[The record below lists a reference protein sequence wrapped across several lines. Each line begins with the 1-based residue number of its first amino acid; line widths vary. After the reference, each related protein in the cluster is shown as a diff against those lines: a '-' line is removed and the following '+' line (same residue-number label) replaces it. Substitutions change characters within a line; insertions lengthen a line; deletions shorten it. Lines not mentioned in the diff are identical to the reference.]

1 MAVSVGVSTGVAL
14 VVLVVVVLSIG
25 MTTNVSRVDVEDVE
39 DSNGVV
45 VLLMAVVED
54 DTVVKTIVERVEVPP
69 GGLL

>member
-1 MAVSVGVSTGVAL
+1 M
-14 VVLVVVVLSIG
+14 LVVVVLSIG